1 MKLEDLNVYQISMKY
16 SEEIYTLVSTWD
28 YFSKDT
34 IGKQLVRA
42 SDSISANISEGF
54 GRYHYKDH
62 KRFLYFSRGSLFEA
76 KTWLTKANNRKL
88 INNEKY
94 KQLIAICDDLGV
106 RLNNYIISIGNK

>member
-1 MKLEDLNVYQISMKY
+1 MKLEDLYVYQISMKY
-16 SEEIYTLVSTWD
+16 SEEIYTLVSSWD

-42 SDSISANISEGF
+42 SDSICANISEGF
-54 GRYHYKDH
+54 GRYHYNDH
-62 KRFLYFSRGSLFEA
+62 KRFLYFSRGSLFET

-94 KQLIAICDDLGV
+94 KQLLDAYNDLGI
-106 RLNNYIISIGNK
+106 RLNNYIKAIGDK